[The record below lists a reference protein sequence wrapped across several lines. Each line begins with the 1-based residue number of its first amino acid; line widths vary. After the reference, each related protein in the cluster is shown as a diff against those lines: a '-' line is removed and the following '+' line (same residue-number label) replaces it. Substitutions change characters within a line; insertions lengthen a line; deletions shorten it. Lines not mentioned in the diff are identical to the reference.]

1 MVNYSDPSLDPM
13 VNQFEGEN
21 VSSVKT
27 KIFFYESDLRL
38 AHECIKALI
47 RFFSPGPII
56 YHNDFFFKTKK
67 YIKSSRKAE
76 DRLQFFWSPN

>member
-1 MVNYSDPSLDPM
+1 M

-38 AHECIKALI
+38 AHACIKALI

-56 YHNDFFFKTKK
+56 YHNDFFSKPKN
-67 YIKSSRKAE
+67 ISKAQGK
-76 DRLQFFWSPN
+76 LKIGYSFFGHQIDKF